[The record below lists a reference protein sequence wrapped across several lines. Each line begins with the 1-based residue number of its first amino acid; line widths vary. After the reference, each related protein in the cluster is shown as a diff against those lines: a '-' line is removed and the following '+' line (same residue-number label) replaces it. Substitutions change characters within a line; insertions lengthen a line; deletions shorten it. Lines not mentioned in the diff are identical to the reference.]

1 MAYTNSS
8 MVSYLIPGSARTT
21 QDRER
26 TVLIGLLPTVLWG
39 SFLQRVFA
47 DALQAHQGRQA
58 AIMVSARMEKFLCAW
73 RRKTAPG
80 VPQAMPMTREPSRLN
95 VPAIKQNRMR

>member
-1 MAYTNSS
+1 MGQVKTA
-8 MVSYLIPGSARTT
+8 
-21 QDRER
+21 
-26 TVLIGLLPTVLWG
+26 LWG
-39 SFLQRVFA
+39 SFLQRVSA
-47 DALQAHQGRQA
+47 DALQARQGRQA
-58 AIMVSARMEKFLCAW
+58 AITVSARMERFLCAW